1 MEHEARPTPVLVT
14 QEVIPVRIILVNV
27 VAVCEFL
34 ERYQLAVANIDT

>member
-1 MEHEARPTPVLVT
+1 MRLALLAVIVV

-34 ERYQLAVANIDT
+34 QRYRLAVADIDN